1 MAGFCNS
8 ETLEDI
14 SYPQT
19 VGEISSRLVLV
30 RLPMSPGL
38 FLLVRGLPALKAE
51 MRSDGRF
58 QMIGAVYELETGEV
72 SVLP

>member
-1 MAGFCNS
+1 
-8 ETLEDI
+8 
-14 SYPQT
+14 
-19 VGEISSRLVLV
+19 
-30 RLPMSPGL
+30 MSPGL